1 MKPTPHKDDVS
12 LASGG
17 YFDWTNI
24 GANSHMSV
32 YDVASGLSS
41 TARYCGQLPY
51 VTYNV
56 AQHSVLVAQL
66 LMELNPGQPQLW
78 YMGLFHDATE
88 SLMGDA
94 TSPLKRLLPDYR
106 RIENELHGHMARW
119 FRFDPTHD
127 PRIRYADL
135 VALAIEKHVL
145 LQNGDLWA
153 CLEDAGINHLTLAR
167 LDFPLEVYL
176 DCVWNRDESRKRFMQ
191 MYNKLA
197 PMGQSMAPQTHYL
210 KD

>member
-1 MKPTPHKDDVS
+1 MLHKNDVG
-12 LASGG
+12 LASGP
-17 YFDWTNI
+17 YFDWNNI

-78 YMGLFHDATE
+78 YAGLFHDATE
-88 SLMGDA
+88 ALMGDI
-94 TSPLKRLLPDYR
+94 TSPLKKLLPDYQ
-106 RIENELHGHMARW
+106 RIEAELHGHMARW
-119 FRFDPTHD
+119 FGFNPEHD

-145 LQNGDLWA
+145 LQNNDRWA
-153 CLEDAGINHLTLAR
+153 CLEDAGIDNLTLAR
-167 LDFPLEVYL
+167 LSFPLEVYL

-191 MYNKLA
+191 MYRKLVIEGPTSQA
-197 PMGQSMAPQTHYL
+197 LSYQL